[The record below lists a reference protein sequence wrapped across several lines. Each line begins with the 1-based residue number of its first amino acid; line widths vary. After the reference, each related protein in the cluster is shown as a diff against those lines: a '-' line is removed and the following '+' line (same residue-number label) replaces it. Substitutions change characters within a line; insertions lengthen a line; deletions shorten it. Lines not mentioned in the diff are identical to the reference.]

1 MRKTRHFACCAA
13 AVLLISATVAHA
25 EYCLN
30 YSSGVKSLARQ
41 SGSSSS
47 RGCVATEQECKAA
60 LISNASS
67 YSGSCYYVPGLYPP
81 TQGAASGGTSSSIDQ
96 AARANDSAQK
106 KIRAQQQAEE
116 QAAQRAAQEVS
127 QGLLH
132 EIRGVESSSG
142 LTIKMPTTQ
151 PAGKARAQLD
161 CVQRASSSSKREAAA
176 RLGPDASVRGGQDDF
191 ENAEDCRPVS
201 SNVPEVSAPVPV
213 ADELPRDPALRA
225 RLLDSL
231 LVRQRD
237 MRRQLVSQDRDI
249 AKLEAEVKRAEQV
262 PKVDVRTAPMESDAL
277 RRAREALAKARA
289 DRQKTALEYDKL
301 QQQAQA
307 ARERQAT
314 P

>member
-1 MRKTRHFACCAA
+1 MRRTKRLGYFVA
-13 AVLLISATVAHA
+13 AVLLMLAASARA
-25 EYCLN
+25 EYCLD

-41 SGSSSS
+41 SGSGSS

-81 TQGAASGGTSSSIDQ
+81 TRGATSGGMSSVDQ
-96 AARANDSAQK
+96 AAKANDSAQK

-116 QAAQRAAQEVS
+116 QAAQRTAQQAS
-127 QGLLH
+127 QGLLQ
-132 EIRGVESSSG
+132 EIKGVESSSG
-142 LTIKMPTTQ
+142 LTIKMP
-151 PAGKARAQLD
+151 AVKAVGKARAQLD
-161 CVQRASSSSKREAAA
+161 CVQRASSNSKREEAA
-176 RLGPDASVRGGQDDF
+176 RLGPDASVRGAQDDF
-191 ENAEDCRPVS
+191 ENGEDCRPVP
-201 SNVPEVSAPVPV
+201 SNVPEASAPVPV
-213 ADELPRDPALRA
+213 ADELPRDPALLA

-231 LVRQRD
+231 LARQRD
-237 MRRQLVSQDRDI
+237 AQQRLASQDRDI
-249 AKLEAEVKRAEQV
+249 AKLEAEVKREEQA
-262 PKVDVRTAPMESDAL
+262 PKVDVKTAPVESDAL

-289 DRQKTALEYDKL
+289 DRQKTAAEYDKL